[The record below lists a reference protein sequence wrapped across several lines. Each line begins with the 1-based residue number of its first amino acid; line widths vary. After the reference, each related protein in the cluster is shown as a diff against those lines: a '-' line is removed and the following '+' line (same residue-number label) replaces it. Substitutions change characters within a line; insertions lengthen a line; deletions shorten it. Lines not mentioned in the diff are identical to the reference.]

1 METLGG
7 YGSSSDDSD
16 GEQPQTKVGNRFK
29 IFLQILF

>member
-16 GEQPQTKVGNRFK
+16 GEQPQTKVENRFFFTLAS
-29 IFLQILF
+29 I